1 MQNLATLPLVLLLLA
16 SCSPN
21 DKSSNGESDSVD
33 SVTNVQDS
41 ARREIR
47 SDSSLDLTFLKGN
60 FRISSTKYSSSY
72 PSSETYTSMCLD
84 WKLSEEQIRLILS
97 NSTHLNPSDWHHL
110 YDHLNCSIEVGVISN
125 LDTLEIAINGG
136 SFLFLR
142 MENST
147 ILLSDTLQEHEAFFL
162 SSPITV
168 DEME

>member
-1 MQNLATLPLVLLLLA
+1 MQNLANLPLVLLLLA
-16 SCSPN
+16 SCTPN
-21 DKSSNGESDSVD
+21 NKSSNGESDFVNSA
-33 SVTNVQDS
+33 TNVQDS
-41 ARREIR
+41 TRRVIR
-47 SDSSLDLTFLKGN
+47 SDSTLDLTFLKRN
-60 FRISSTKYSSSY
+60 FKISSTKYSSS
-72 PSSETYTSMCLD
+72 ETDTSMCLG

-97 NSTHLNPSDWHHL
+97 NSTHLDPSDWHYL
-110 YDHLNCSIEVGVISN
+110 YDHLHCSIEVCIISN

-147 ILLSDTLQEHEAFFL
+147 ILLSDTLQEHETFSP